1 MYLGLGD
8 HEVARSL
15 RLPGL
20 GSLWPADDSAEN
32 SARLGCCAPPVYG
45 MVQVRRIRTEV
56 LAMRK
61 LAFAVVLMLPLT
73 TSPGGAG
80 VLDTLQFEGNDTGGI
95 IAWSPQ
101 VDLIYHQIADIHCAG
116 YNKVAQITSAHRWFG
131 DYIAFRC
138 HFPRGYDPRKW
149 MLYGPPM
156 RVLN

>member
-1 MYLGLGD
+1 M
-8 HEVARSL
+8 
-15 RLPGL
+15 
-20 GSLWPADDSAEN
+20 
-32 SARLGCCAPPVYG
+32 
-45 MVQVRRIRTEV
+45 RRIV
-56 LAMRK
+56 AACLIAMVGMLAGGPAQ
-61 LAFAVVLMLPLT
+61 AF
-73 TSPGGAG
+73 
-80 VLDTLQFEGNDTGGI
+80 LDWVPPFKGNDTGGI

-149 MLYGPPM
+149 MLYGPPV